1 MQHPFKHPLA
11 THHSMEV
18 LGSRRNGSP
27 IYAIAGGNG
36 AGEGGSGS
44 GASSGGDGGSGAGS
58 QGGASGQSSGDGGQ
72 GSGTAGGQGSG
83 TAGGQ
88 GSAGSGAGDVTDWKA
103 HSREWE
109 KRAKANAD
117 AATEL
122 EKLKAANMS
131 EQEKAVTEAEKA
143 GRTAALA
150 EAIPQIAQARLEAH
164 AARAGVDLSE
174 FAEFIDLKKFV
185 GEDGQVDD
193 KAIKAAVT
201 KFAKLAPPGAG
212 RSGGDMGG
220 GGGSGDQGASIDKQ
234 IEEAT
239 AKRDFATVIRL
250 KRQKAAQTT

>member
-1 MQHPFKHPLA
+1 MLHPFKHPLA

-36 AGEGGSGS
+36 EGEGGSG
-44 GASSGGDGGSGAGS
+44 GTPPAGPPAGS
-58 QGGASGQSSGDGGQ
+58 PPAQGAPPATPPATPPAPPATGGE
-72 GSGTAGGQGSG
+72 G
-83 TAGGQ
+83 
-88 GSAGSGAGDVTDWKA
+88 TDWKA
-103 HSREWE
+103 EARKWE
-109 KRAKANAD
+109 GRAKGNQTAVD
-117 AATEL
+117 ELAT
-122 EKLKAANMS
+122 LKAANMS
-131 EQEKAVTEAEKA
+131 EQEKAVTAAEKA
-143 GRTAALA
+143 GRTAAIA
-150 EAIPQIAQARLEAH
+150 EAAPQIAQARLEAA

-220 GGGSGDQGASIDKQ
+220 GGGSGDQSASLDKQ

-239 AKRDFATVIRL
+239 KARDFPRVIRL
-250 KRQKAAQTT
+250 KRQKAAAQTT